1 MKDKTNIDL
10 EYRINEIYPYG
21 IKQIIF
27 SILVYIM
34 AEVMIFIRFKKV
46 TVVGIIL
53 LAFLAI
59 YIFVVYSNDSRHRKI
74 IKLYNDDK
82 AGLIEFLN
90 KRKSLEVPDKSEKID
105 LLLKDIEADNFY

>member
-1 MKDKTNIDL
+1 MKDKNNIDL

-27 SILVYIM
+27 SVVIYAL
-34 AEVMIFIRFKKV
+34 AEMMIIIRLKKI
-46 TVVGIIL
+46 TVVGIVL

-59 YIFVVYSNDSRHRKI
+59 YIFIVYSNDSKHRKM

-82 AGLIEFLN
+82 AELIEFLK
-90 KRKSLEVPDKSEKID
+90 KRIALETPDKVEKLE
-105 LLLKDIEADNFY
+105 LLLKDIEADHFY